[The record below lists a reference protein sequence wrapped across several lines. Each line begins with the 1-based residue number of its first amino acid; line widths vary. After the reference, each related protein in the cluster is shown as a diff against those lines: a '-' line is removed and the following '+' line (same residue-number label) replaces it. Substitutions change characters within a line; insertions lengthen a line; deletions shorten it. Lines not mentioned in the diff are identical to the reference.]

1 MENSK
6 TSGLPL
12 ILKKKRNSFQ
22 EYEMNA
28 CLQQRAASWTAGS
41 GMRQSNHA

>member
-12 ILKKKRNSFQ
+12 ILKKKKIQ

-41 GMRQSNHA
+41 EMRQSNHA

>member
-12 ILKKKRNSFQ
+12 ILKKKKKIQ

-41 GMRQSNHA
+41 EMRRSNHA